1 MTEMNEDFDG
11 DQRYEIYE
19 GSDEDIIYIQDL
31 DSQSSRLQQ
40 RIMDGAQC
48 VLKHVA
54 FAEDLEE
61 MGMNATVGDDI
72 YLMDSP
78 TDFTQPA
85 FVLSWSSTGVSC
97 IRGKELYYNNSMK
110 AAYRKLNDG
119 SLNSSTYHKKDG
131 TNVRAKLKAQTR
143 KEEQKERWY
152 NNSMET
158 PQIII
163 IVLVALNLMVN
174 LIKNGESKK
183 HSFVAALIDNSVI
196 IGLLIWG
203 GFFS

>member
-1 MTEMNEDFDG
+1 MTEMNEDFDE

-19 GSDEDIIYIQDL
+19 GSDEDIIYIRDL

-85 FVLSWSSTGVSC
+85 FVLS
-97 IRGKELYYNNSMK
+97 
-110 AAYRKLNDG
+110 
-119 SLNSSTYHKKDG
+119 
-131 TNVRAKLKAQTR
+131 
-143 KEEQKERWY
+143 
-152 NNSMET
+152 
-158 PQIII
+158 
-163 IVLVALNLMVN
+163 
-174 LIKNGESKK
+174 
-183 HSFVAALIDNSVI
+183 
-196 IGLLIWG
+196 
-203 GFFS
+203 

>member
-1 MTEMNEDFDG
+1 MKNYQKLYTRLMREMDEGFDR

-31 DSQSSRLQQ
+31 DSQCSRLQQ

-72 YLMDSP
+72 YLLDSP

-85 FVLSWSSTGVSC
+85 FVLS
-97 IRGKELYYNNSMK
+97 
-110 AAYRKLNDG
+110 
-119 SLNSSTYHKKDG
+119 
-131 TNVRAKLKAQTR
+131 
-143 KEEQKERWY
+143 
-152 NNSMET
+152 
-158 PQIII
+158 
-163 IVLVALNLMVN
+163 
-174 LIKNGESKK
+174 
-183 HSFVAALIDNSVI
+183 
-196 IGLLIWG
+196 
-203 GFFS
+203 

>member
-1 MTEMNEDFDG
+1 MKNYQKLYNSLMTEMNEDFDE

-19 GSDEDIIYIQDL
+19 GSDEDIIYIRDL

-61 MGMNATVGDDI
+61 MGMNATVDDDI

-85 FVLSWSSTGVSC
+85 FVLT
-97 IRGKELYYNNSMK
+97 
-110 AAYRKLNDG
+110 DQ
-119 SLNSSTYHKKDG
+119 
-131 TNVRAKLKAQTR
+131 AQ
-143 KEEQKERWY
+143 
-152 NNSMET
+152 
-158 PQIII
+158 
-163 IVLVALNLMVN
+163 
-174 LIKNGESKK
+174 G
-183 HSFVAALIDNSVI
+183 
-196 IGLLIWG
+196 
-203 GFFS
+203 